1 MKTLSK
7 KKLKKYYAR
16 FYKTGEFRKIEA
28 ENEDEAYK
36 IANEKFGDRF
46 GSFTIGLPLR
56 AGVDKVPINGIL
68 LKPAIT

>member
-1 MKTLSK
+1 MRTLSK

-36 IANEKFGDRF
+36 IANEKFGDRY
-46 GSFTIGLPLR
+46 GSFTIGIPLR
-56 AGVDKVPINGIL
+56 AGVDKVPVNGIL
-68 LKPAIT
+68 LKHDLT